1 MRLYTSYYGNIKK
14 IPKDYFVV
22 SVSGGLP
29 DELKL
34 IVDSWDTKL
43 APSKS
48 IFFDYKKDRDQEK
61 YSSRFKDEILPKVDW
76 LETLELWEE
85 KANKIN
91 KNIES
96 IVICCYE
103 TPEDF
108 CHRHILAEHFENE
121 FKTIVEEF
129 GTKNMIRDGYKLIIE
144 NNTDILF

>member
-1 MRLYTSYYGNIKK
+1 M
-14 IPKDYFVV
+14 
-22 SVSGGLP
+22 
-29 DELKL
+29 KL